1 VTRNLKTANWLE
13 EFTKRCDRSL
23 VPSYDDREGRNRWA
37 ASVVKTF
44 PGKNILNLGGG
55 GKRHLQKYLS
65 PEHHVNELDIVGDLD
80 TRLNLDEIDRL
91 PFADSSF
98 DTCCAFEV
106 LEHLEQLHLICGE
119 MFRVCKST
127 LLISLPNSAVE
138 IVGICRNSRI
148 YNDPIENGVYSK
160 FYGLPLKVPEDR
172 HRWWLTFE
180 DIVRYFVCFEQA
192 NSCDVRFF
200 VPDHEPSMRR
210 KFFRILFGHR
220 LSLTLFCTTVWI
232 KIQK

>member
-1 VTRNLKTANWLE
+1 
-13 EFTKRCDRSL
+13 
-23 VPSYDDREGRNRWA
+23 VPAYDDREGRNHWA

-44 PGKNILNLGGG
+44 PGNSILNLGGG

-65 PEHHVNELDIVGDLD
+65 SQQHVHEVDIVGDLD
-80 TRLNLDEIDRL
+80 TKLNLDEIDRL
-91 PFADSSF
+91 PFANDSF

-106 LEHLEQLHLICGE
+106 LEHLERFHLICDE

-138 IVGICRNSRI
+138 IVGICRNTRI
-148 YNDPIENGVYSK
+148 YDDPLENGVYSK
-160 FYGLPLKVPEDR
+160 FNGLPLKVPEDR

-180 DIVRYFVCFEQA
+180 DIIRYFVWFEQA
-192 NSCDVRFF
+192 KSCNVRFF
-200 VPDHEPSMRR
+200 VPNYDASLKR
-210 KFFRILFGHR
+210 KALRILFGRR
-220 LSLTLFCTTVWI
+220 LCLTLFCSSVWV